1 MCYEVVCMCLIKNGV
16 LVRCEVYFG
25 RSKEVGM
32 LDCGVV
38 GFILF
43 VPIGILFLCNRVIRI
58 FFDVHD

>member
-1 MCYEVVCMCLIKNGV
+1 MCLIKNGV